1 MSDRL
6 VLHGLGRFANWNA
19 EGSDGAAAGADEVG
33 AWAVCSDAAPAHARA
48 FYQEKERVSQELRLR
63 GAGSL
68 TEIRQAFALTHLK
81 FLNHAKTGMALLGQF
96 DRGVGKIAAAF
107 VPSDEYCGLVH
118 EAVKLTTGVPR
129 ILGFDFGPDF
139 VRLSPFVVQIL
150 DNKLVLGIEMAVK
163 RHLASARGLG
173 DGFDSHPSNALA
185 VEKVLCAVE
194 DAVAGLPDPGNL
206 YVRVRI
212 RFFFVHGA

>member
-6 VLHGLGRFANWNA
+6 VLHRLARFANWNA
-19 EGSDGAAAGADEVG
+19 EGRDDAAAGAHEIG
-33 AWAVCSDAAPAHARA
+33 AWSVCSDAAPAHARA

-96 DRGVGKIAAAF
+96 DRG
-107 VPSDEYCGLVH
+107 
-118 EAVKLTTGVPR
+118 
-129 ILGFDFGPDF
+129 
-139 VRLSPFVVQIL
+139 
-150 DNKLVLGIEMAVK
+150 
-163 RHLASARGLG
+163 LG
-173 DGFDSHPSNALA
+173 DGFDSPPSNALA
-185 VEKVLCAVE
+185 VEKVLRAVE

-212 RFFFVHGA
+212 RFFFVHG